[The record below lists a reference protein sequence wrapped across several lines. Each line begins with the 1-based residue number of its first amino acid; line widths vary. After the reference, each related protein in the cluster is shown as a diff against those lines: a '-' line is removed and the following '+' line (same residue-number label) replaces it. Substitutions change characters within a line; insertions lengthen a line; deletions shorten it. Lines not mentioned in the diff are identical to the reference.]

1 MNIRLFWAITAIF
14 ALIGCSRSDDVQY
27 EELFSLNFG
36 YNDNE
41 IGINLNSENM
51 LEYGFDFDYKNNFFY
66 ISDSINNKVIK
77 LTEKGEALLIIYNPE
92 TNSILKST
100 DVSSATG
107 DEILFTKLYREYG
120 LYTPEIIASDGDR
133 NIYVVNKDPGLKKIN
148 ENQSVSDQLILK
160 FDNNG
165 DFLYLLGT
173 EGKGNLTPFT
183 HITDIKID
191 DKDNLLIKED
201 FDENTLICKFDKNGA
216 LLKKSVVN
224 KKEIPLQKNEEN
236 LIAIQSGVFLGYKE
250 DELYIT
256 SQFIKEN
263 LESSLIL
270 KYETLYEKLF
280 GYSLQNDKY
289 QRLIMKIQQKFTD
302 ISKLSNYADIK
313 DMYGE
318 NKVIARPIDDFAG
331 IDIYSN
337 IYFIQ
342 RDISIK
348 GKNINDFT
356 LAEYDTNGRLKK
368 NYIVNYPPDIEVTSN
383 LLISDFGAAYSYYIK
398 GEEITFVKIK

>member
-100 DVSSATG
+100 DVFSATG

-165 DFLYLLGT
+165 DFQYILGT

-191 DKDNLLIKED
+191 DKNNLLIKED

-216 LLKKSVVN
+216 LLKKSTVN

-302 ISKLSNYADIK
+302 ISKLTNYNDIK

>member
-1 MNIRLFWAITAIF
+1 MNIRLFWAITAIS

-27 EELFSLNFG
+27 EELFSLSFG

-51 LEYGFDFDYKNNFFY
+51 LEYGIDFDYKNNFFY

-77 LTEKGEALLIIYNPE
+77 LTEKGEALLIAYNPE
-92 TNSILKST
+92 TNPILKST
-100 DVSSATG
+100 DVSTATG

-120 LYTPEIIASDGDR
+120 LYAPEIIASDGDR
-133 NIYVVNKDPGLKKIN
+133 NIYVVNKDPELKKIN
-148 ENQSVSDQLILK
+148 ENQSISDQLILK
-160 FDNNG
+160 FNNNG

-173 EGKGNLTPFT
+173 EGKGSLTPFT

-191 DKDNLLIKED
+191 DKNNLLIKED

-216 LLKKSVVN
+216 LLKKSAVN

-302 ISKLSNYADIK
+302 ISKLTNYNDIK
-313 DMYGE
+313 DIYGE

>member
-1 MNIRLFWAITAIF
+1 MNIRLFWTIAAVC
-14 ALIGCSRSDDVQY
+14 ALIGCSGNDDVQY

-66 ISDSINNKVIK
+66 ISDYINNKVVK
-77 LTEKGEALLIIYNPE
+77 LTEKGEALLIVYNPE
-92 TNSILKST
+92 TNTILKST
-100 DVSSATG
+100 DATTATG

-133 NIYVVNKDPGLKKIN
+133 NIYVVNKDPKLKKIN

-160 FDNNG
+160 FNNNG
-165 DFLYLLGT
+165 DFLYIIGT
-173 EGKGNLTPFT
+173 EGKGSLTPFT

-191 DKDNLLIKED
+191 EKNNLLVKED
-201 FDENTLICKFDKNGA
+201 FDENTLIAKFDKNGA
-216 LLKKSVVN
+216 LLKKSIVN

-313 DMYGE
+313 DLYGD

-331 IDIYSN
+331 IDINSN

-342 RDISIK
+342 RNISIK

-368 NYIVNYPPDIEVTSN
+368 NYIVNYPSDIEVTSN
-383 LLISDFGAAYSYYIK
+383 LLISDLGAAYSYYIK